1 MLPPGRFALPT
12 DRTGV
17 KNMRAPATLA
27 AITLAA
33 AAALL
38 LTACGNS
45 DTSSGTIKGAQMG
58 SSPSAS
64 PSASA
69 GAGPAATAHFSLP
82 PDIKTVIDADPTGDK
97 NKDAVLQAQANA
109 QLAFL
114 QAAADM
120 DPQSPALSIYYAGS
134 AKSFYVQAISQAKSQ
149 GRSIT
154 GTYRYYNRQVKS
166 YSDGASVVTYCEDQN
181 KAFAKDAKTGVV
193 HRTNPSPSD
202 YRFYTVVLLKDEFG
216 QWQVNTLG
224 AQVGAGQCQ

>member
-1 MLPPGRFALPT
+1 MRTPIALT
-12 DRTGV
+12 
-17 KNMRAPATLA
+17 AATF
-27 AITLAA
+27 AA

-45 DTSSGTIKGAQMG
+45 DASSGTIKGAQMG
-58 SSPSAS
+58 TSPSTPSSSPNAS
-64 PSASA
+64 EGS
-69 GAGPAATAHFSLP
+69 AATAHFAIPS
-82 PDIKTVIDADPTGDK
+82 DIKTVIDADPTGDK

-120 DPQSPALSIYYAGS
+120 NPQSPALSVYYAGS
-134 AKSFYVQAISQAKSQ
+134 AKDFYVQAISQAKSQ

-166 YSDGASVVTYCEDQN
+166 YSDGASVVTYCEDQT
-181 KAFAKDAKTGVV
+181 KAFAKDARTGVV

-202 YRFYTVVLLKDEFG
+202 YRLYTVVLLKNEFG
-216 QWQVNTLG
+216 QWQVNTLN
-224 AQVGAGQCQ
+224 AQVGAGQCR